1 VDCVESSCV
10 LRDVVYCV
18 ESSVILCDVLDFW
31 CV

>member
-1 VDCVESSCV
+1 MDCVESSCV